1 MENKY
6 KYFKRD
12 ISWLSFNYRV
22 LLEALDERLPLYE
35 RINFISIYSSN
46 LEEFYKIRVADH
58 KAVASGATESDEESV
73 QSARELVEEINREV
87 NQQLDDRVRIYEQ
100 KILPAL
106 QKNHIIFYQDS
117 HVEPFHQQ
125 FIKDFF
131 KEEIFPYLQPV
142 PVSKDKIVSFLRD
155 NRLYLAIR
163 LYPKEERKEGEGEKE
178 RERIEARE
186 TREDIEERAIKSAR
200 ERNEERERK
209 EAREAKEDIEGKE
222 GIEEK
227 GSPILESSRPP
238 LYFVMKQPYAKVP
251 RFIELP
257 CHEKNHYLMFVED
270 IIKANLNLIFPGYD
284 VESCYSI
291 KISRDADILIDD
303 TASSADLVAQLK
315 KKVKKR
321 KIGDVCRFVY
331 DRAMPHDFLDFL
343 VDAFHIHRDE
353 LVPGDKHLNLEDLR
367 HLPNPNK
374 SLPNTGKLLPSTG
387 KSLLSTGKSLPSN
400 DKSSP
405 NSGGKSLHSP
415 EKPKPM
421 KLTILDEKESIF
433 NYVARKDLL
442 LYYPYHSFEHFIH
455 FLYEAVHNPETREI
469 MVTQYRVAENSA
481 VINTL
486 IAAAQNGKKVTVFVE
501 LKARFDEEN
510 NLATAEMMQAAG
522 IKIIYSIPGLKVHA
536 KVALIRRRGLNGE
549 KIPSYAYI
557 STGNFNEK
565 TATLYA
571 DCGLFTC
578 RKEIVN
584 DLYNLF
590 RTLQGKEAPKF
601 TTLLVARF
609 NLIPELNRLI
619 DREIALADQGKPA
632 RIILKMNALQDPTM
646 IDRLY
651 EASEHGVQI
660 DLIIRGI
667 CCLIPDQPYSRNIR
681 ITRIVD
687 SFLEHARI
695 WYFGNG
701 GNPKVFMGSPDW
713 MRRNLYRRIEAI
725 TPVLDP
731 DLRNSL
737 IEMLTIQLADNQK
750 ACRVDAKLQ
759 NIFKKR
765 TPGTPAIRAQYTL
778 YNWLCS
784 NNTQQPK
791 DQPAMPQ

>member
-1 MENKY
+1 MESKY
-6 KYFKRD
+6 NYFKRD

-22 LLEALDERLPLYE
+22 LLEALDEHLPLYE

-58 KAVASGATESDEESV
+58 KAVASGATESDEETV
-73 QSARELVEEINREV
+73 QSARELVEEINHEV
-87 NQQLDDRVRIYEQ
+87 NRQLDDRVRIYEE

-106 QKNHIIFYQDS
+106 RKNHIIFYQDR

-131 KEEIFPYLQPV
+131 REEIFPYLQPV

-163 LYPKEERKEGEGEKE
+163 LYPKEN
-178 RERIEARE
+178 
-186 TREDIEERAIKSAR
+186 
-200 ERNEERERK
+200 RNPANRQ
-209 EAREAKEDIEGKE
+209 
-222 GIEEK
+222 
-227 GSPILESSRPP
+227 PF
-238 LYFVMKQPYAKVP
+238 YFVMKQPYAKVP

-257 CHEKNHYLMFVED
+257 PRGDNYYIMFTED

-284 VESCYSI
+284 VDSSYCI
-291 KISRDADILIDD
+291 KISRDADSLIDD

-321 KIGDVCRFVY
+321 KIVY
-331 DRAMPHDFLDFL
+331 DRAMPQDFLDSL
-343 VDAFHIHRDE
+343 IDAFHIHRDE

-374 SLPNTGKLLPSTG
+374 SLRRI
-387 KSLLSTGKSLPSN
+387 
-400 DKSSP
+400 
-405 NSGGKSLHSP
+405 
-415 EKPKPM
+415 EKPQPM
-421 KLTILDEKESIF
+421 KLNILDEKESIF
-433 NYVARKDLL
+433 NYVAQKDLL
-442 LYYPYHSFEHFIH
+442 LYYPYHSFEHFTH

-536 KVALIRRRGLNGE
+536 KVALVRRRGLNGE

-590 RTLQGKEAPKF
+590 RTLQGKEDPKF

-619 DREIALADQGKPA
+619 DREISLADQGKGG
-632 RIILKMNALQDPTM
+632 RIILKMNALQDPAM

-660 DLIIRGI
+660 DLIVRGI
-667 CCLIPDQPYSRNIR
+667 CCLIPEQSYSRNIR
-681 ITRIVD
+681 VTRIVD

-695 WYFGNG
+695 WYFGNEG
-701 GNPKVFMGSPDW
+701 HPKVYMGSPDW
-713 MRRNLYRRIEAI
+713 MRRNLYRRIEAV
-725 TPVLDP
+725 TPILDP
-731 DLRNSL
+731 DLRGSL
-737 IEMLTIQLADNQK
+737 IEMLHIQLADNQK
-750 ACRVDAKLQ
+750 ACWVDDKLQ
-759 NIFKKR
+759 NVFKKR
-765 TPGTPAIRAQYTL
+765 ASGTPAVRAQYDF
-778 YNWLCS
+778 YEWLK
-784 NNTQQPK
+784 K
-791 DQPAMPQ
+791 DIVTEM

>member
-87 NQQLDDRVRIYEQ
+87 NRQLDDRVRIYEQ

-163 LYPKEERKEGEGEKE
+163 LYPKEERKEGEEGKE
-178 RERIEARE
+178 RERIEA
-186 TREDIEERAIKSAR
+186 
-200 ERNEERERK
+200 
-209 EAREAKEDIEGKE
+209 KE
-222 GIEEK
+222 GIEKK
-227 GSPILESSRPP
+227 GFPILESSRPP

-257 CHEKNHYLMFVED
+257 SREKNHYLMFTED

-284 VESCYSI
+284 VDSSYCI

-331 DRAMPHDFLDFL
+331 DRAMPSEFLDFL
-343 VDAFHIHRDE
+343 VDAFRIQRDE

-374 SLPNTGKLLPSTG
+374 SLH
-387 KSLLSTGKSLPSN
+387 SL
-400 DKSSP
+400 
-405 NSGGKSLHSP
+405 

-421 KLTILDEKESIF
+421 KLTVLDEKESIF
-433 NYVARKDLL
+433 NYVAKKDLL

-486 IAAAQNGKKVTVFVE
+486 IAAAQNGKKVTVM
-501 LKARFDEEN
+501 K
-510 NLATAEMMQAAG
+510 
-522 IKIIYSIPGLKVHA
+522 K
-536 KVALIRRRGLNGE
+536 
-549 KIPSYAYI
+549 
-557 STGNFNEK
+557 
-565 TATLYA
+565 
-571 DCGLFTC
+571 
-578 RKEIVN
+578 
-584 DLYNLF
+584 
-590 RTLQGKEAPKF
+590 
-601 TTLLVARF
+601 TTL
-609 NLIPELNRLI
+609 P
-619 DREIALADQGKPA
+619 P
-632 RIILKMNALQDPTM
+632 
-646 IDRLY
+646 
-651 EASEHGVQI
+651 
-660 DLIIRGI
+660 
-667 CCLIPDQPYSRNIR
+667 
-681 ITRIVD
+681 
-687 SFLEHARI
+687 
-695 WYFGNG
+695 
-701 GNPKVFMGSPDW
+701 PK
-713 MRRNLYRRIEAI
+713 
-725 TPVLDP
+725 
-731 DLRNSL
+731 
-737 IEMLTIQLADNQK
+737 
-750 ACRVDAKLQ
+750 
-759 NIFKKR
+759 
-765 TPGTPAIRAQYTL
+765 
-778 YNWLCS
+778 
-784 NNTQQPK
+784 
-791 DQPAMPQ
+791 

>member
-1 MENKY
+1 MESKY
-6 KYFKRD
+6 NYFKRD

-58 KAVASGATESDEESV
+58 KAVASGATESDEETV
-73 QSARELVEEINREV
+73 QSARELVEEINKEV
-87 NQQLDDRVRIYEQ
+87 TRQLDDRVRIYEE
-100 KILPAL
+100 KLLPAL
-106 QKNHIIFYQDS
+106 RKNHIIFYQDS

-163 LYPKEERKEGEGEKE
+163 LYPKEERKERKEGEA
-178 RERIEARE
+178 IEG
-186 TREDIEERAIKSAR
+186 I
-200 ERNEERERK
+200 ERK
-209 EAREAKEDIEGKE
+209 E
-222 GIEEK
+222 
-227 GSPILESSRPP
+227 SPILESSRPP

-331 DRAMPHDFLDFL
+331 DRGMPHDFLDFL
-343 VDAFHIHRDE
+343 VDAFHIQRDE

-367 HLPNPNK
+367 HLPHPNK
-374 SLPNTGKLLPSTG
+374 SLH
-387 KSLLSTGKSLPSN
+387 SL
-400 DKSSP
+400 
-405 NSGGKSLHSP
+405 

-433 NYVARKDLL
+433 NYVAKKDLL

-578 RKEIVN
+578 RPKIVA

-590 RTLQGKEAPKF
+590 RTLQGKEDPKF

-632 RIILKMNALQDPTM
+632 RIILKMNALQDPAM

-651 EASEHGVQI
+651 EASEHGVQT

-750 ACRVDAKLQ
+750 ACWVDDNLR

-765 TPGTPAIRAQYTL
+765 APGTPAVRAQYTF
-778 YNWLCS
+778 YDWLNKT
-784 NNTQQPK
+784 NN
-791 DQPAMPQ
+791 

>member
-1 MENKY
+1 MESNY
-6 KYFKRD
+6 NYFKRD

-22 LLEALDERLPLYE
+22 LMEAQDEHLPLYE

-58 KAVASGATESDEESV
+58 KAVASGATESDEETV
-73 QSARELVEEINREV
+73 QSACELVEEINREV
-87 NQQLDDRVRIYEQ
+87 NRQLDDRVHIYEQ

-106 QKNHIIFYQDS
+106 HKNHIIFYQDS

-125 FIKDFF
+125 FVKDFF

-163 LYPKEERKEGEGEKE
+163 VYPKNTEL
-178 RERIEARE
+178 
-186 TREDIEERAIKSAR
+186 
-200 ERNEERERK
+200 RNK
-209 EAREAKEDIEGKE
+209 
-222 GIEEK
+222 
-227 GSPILESSRPP
+227 PY
-238 LYFVMKQPYAKVP
+238 YFVMKQPYAKVP

-257 CHEKNHYLMFVED
+257 SHEKDHYLMFTED

-284 VESCYSI
+284 IDSSYCI

-331 DRAMPHDFLDFL
+331 DRAMPQDFLDFL
-343 VDAFHIHRDE
+343 VDAFHIQRDE

-367 HLPNPNK
+367 HLPNP
-374 SLPNTGKLLPSTG
+374 GKPR
-387 KSLLSTGKSLPSN
+387 
-400 DKSSP
+400 
-405 NSGGKSLHSP
+405 HVI

-421 KLTILDEKESIF
+421 KLTVLDEKESIF
-433 NYVARKDLL
+433 NYVAQKDLL
-442 LYYPYHSFEHFIH
+442 LYYPYYSFEHFIH

-510 NLATAEMMQAAG
+510 NLATAEMMKAAG

-536 KVALIRRRGLNGE
+536 KVALIRRRSMNGE
-549 KIPSYAYI
+549 KLPGYAYI

-590 RTLQGKEAPKF
+590 RTLEGKKDPKF

-619 DREIALADQGKPA
+619 DREIALADQGKQG
-632 RIILKMNALQDPTM
+632 RIVLKMNALQDPVM
-646 IDRLY
+646 INRLY

-660 DLIIRGI
+660 DLIVRGI
-667 CCLIPDQPYSRNIR
+667 CCLIPGQPYSHNIR
-681 ITRIVD
+681 VTRIVD

-695 WYFGNG
+695 WYFGND

-713 MRRNLYRRIEAI
+713 MRRNLYRRIEAV
-725 TPVLDP
+725 TPILDT
-731 DLRNSL
+731 DLRDSL
-737 IEMLTIQLADNQK
+737 IEMLHIQLADNQK
-750 ACRVDAKLQ
+750 ACWVDDQLR

-765 TPGTPAIRAQYTL
+765 TPGTPAVRAQYTF
-778 YNWLCS
+778 YDWL
-784 NNTQQPK
+784 NKKTL
-791 DQPAMPQ
+791 

>member
-1 MENKY
+1 MESKY
-6 KYFKRD
+6 NYFKRD

-22 LLEALDERLPLYE
+22 LLEALDEHLPLYE

-58 KAVASGATESDEESV
+58 KAVASGATESDEETV
-73 QSARELVEEINREV
+73 QSARELVEEINHEV
-87 NQQLDDRVRIYEQ
+87 NRQLDDRVRIYEE

-106 QKNHIIFYQDS
+106 RKNHIIFYQDR

-131 KEEIFPYLQPV
+131 REEIFPYLQPV

-163 LYPKEERKEGEGEKE
+163 LYPKEN
-178 RERIEARE
+178 
-186 TREDIEERAIKSAR
+186 
-200 ERNEERERK
+200 RNPANRQ
-209 EAREAKEDIEGKE
+209 
-222 GIEEK
+222 
-227 GSPILESSRPP
+227 PF
-238 LYFVMKQPYAKVP
+238 YFVMKQPYAKVP

-257 CHEKNHYLMFVED
+257 PRGDNYYIMFTED

-284 VESCYSI
+284 VDSSYCI

-331 DRAMPHDFLDFL
+331 DRAMPQDFLDFL
-343 VDAFHIHRDE
+343 VDAFRIHRDE

-374 SLPNTGKLLPSTG
+374 SLRRI
-387 KSLLSTGKSLPSN
+387 
-400 DKSSP
+400 
-405 NSGGKSLHSP
+405 
-415 EKPKPM
+415 EKPQPM
-421 KLTILDEKESIF
+421 KLNILDEKESIF
-433 NYVARKDLL
+433 NYVAQKDLL
-442 LYYPYHSFEHFIH
+442 LYYPYHSFEHFTH

-536 KVALIRRRGLNGE
+536 KVALVRRRGLNGE

-590 RTLQGKEAPKF
+590 RTLQGKEDPKF

-609 NLIPELNRLI
+609 NLIPE
-619 DREIALADQGKPA
+619 Q
-632 RIILKMNALQDPTM
+632 
-646 IDRLY
+646 
-651 EASEHGVQI
+651 S
-660 DLIIRGI
+660 
-667 CCLIPDQPYSRNIR
+667 YSRNIR
-681 ITRIVD
+681 VTRIVD

-695 WYFGNG
+695 WYFGNEG
-701 GNPKVFMGSPDW
+701 HPKIYMGSPDW
-713 MRRNLYRRIEAI
+713 MRRNLYRRIEAV
-725 TPVLDP
+725 TPILDP
-731 DLRNSL
+731 DLRASL
-737 IEMLTIQLADNQK
+737 IEMLHIQLADNQK
-750 ACRVDAKLQ
+750 ACWVDDKLQ
-759 NIFKKR
+759 NVFKKR
-765 TPGTPAIRAQYTL
+765 ASGTPAVRAQYDF
-778 YNWLCS
+778 YEWLK
-784 NNTQQPK
+784 K
-791 DQPAMPQ
+791 DIVTEM

>member
-1 MENKY
+1 MESKY
-6 KYFKRD
+6 NYFKRD

-58 KAVASGATESDEESV
+58 KAVASGATESDEETV
-73 QSARELVEEINREV
+73 QSARELVEEINKEV
-87 NQQLDDRVRIYEQ
+87 TRQLDDRVRIYEE
-100 KILPAL
+100 KLLPAL
-106 QKNHIIFYQDS
+106 RKNHIIFYQDS

-131 KEEIFPYLQPV
+131 REEIFPYLQPV

-163 LYPKEERKEGEGEKE
+163 VYPKKEAKDERKEDKEKTE
-178 RERIEARE
+178 ESINKEKY
-186 TREDIEERAIKSAR
+186 IEERITRRKSDGADTNVTEYR
-200 ERNEERERK
+200 Q
-209 EAREAKEDIEGKE
+209 
-222 GIEEK
+222 
-227 GSPILESSRPP
+227 P

-257 CHEKNHYLMFVED
+257 SREKNHYLMFTED

-284 VESCYSI
+284 VDSSYCI

-331 DRAMPHDFLDFL
+331 DRGMPHDFLDFL
-343 VDAFHIHRDE
+343 VDAFHIQRDE

-374 SLPNTGKLLPSTG
+374 SLH
-387 KSLLSTGKSLPSN
+387 SL
-400 DKSSP
+400 
-405 NSGGKSLHSP
+405 

-433 NYVARKDLL
+433 NHVAKKDLL

-536 KVALIRRRGLNGE
+536 KVALIRRRGPNGE

-578 RKEIVN
+578 RPKIVA

-590 RTLQGKEAPKF
+590 RTLQGKEDPKF

-619 DREIALADQGKPA
+619 DREIALADQGKQG

-660 DLIIRGI
+660 DLIVRGI
-667 CCLIPDQPYSRNIR
+667 CCLIPGQSYSRNIR
-681 ITRIVD
+681 VTRIVD

-695 WYFGNG
+695 WYFGNDG
-701 GNPKVFMGSPDW
+701 KPKVFMGSPDW

-725 TPVLDP
+725 TPILSP
-731 DLRNSL
+731 DLRDGL
-737 IEMLTIQLADNQK
+737 IEMLNIQLSDNQK
-750 ACRVDAKLQ
+750 ACWVDNNLR

-765 TPGTPAIRAQYTL
+765 TPGTPAVRAQYTF
-778 YNWLCS
+778 YDWLNKT
-784 NNTQQPK
+784 NN
-791 DQPAMPQ
+791 

>member
-1 MENKY
+1 M
-6 KYFKRD
+6 
-12 ISWLSFNYRV
+12 
-22 LLEALDERLPLYE
+22 
-35 RINFISIYSSN
+35 
-46 LEEFYKIRVADH
+46 
-58 KAVASGATESDEESV
+58 
-73 QSARELVEEINREV
+73 
-87 NQQLDDRVRIYEQ
+87 
-100 KILPAL
+100 
-106 QKNHIIFYQDS
+106 
-117 HVEPFHQQ
+117 
-125 FIKDFF
+125 
-131 KEEIFPYLQPV
+131 
-142 PVSKDKIVSFLRD
+142 
-155 NRLYLAIR
+155 
-163 LYPKEERKEGEGEKE
+163 
-178 RERIEARE
+178 
-186 TREDIEERAIKSAR
+186 
-200 ERNEERERK
+200 
-209 EAREAKEDIEGKE
+209 
-222 GIEEK
+222 
-227 GSPILESSRPP
+227 
-238 LYFVMKQPYAKVP
+238 
-251 RFIELP
+251 
-257 CHEKNHYLMFVED
+257 
-270 IIKANLNLIFPGYD
+270 
-284 VESCYSI
+284 
-291 KISRDADILIDD
+291 
-303 TASSADLVAQLK
+303 
-315 KKVKKR
+315 KKR

-331 DRAMPHDFLDFL
+331 DRGMPHDFLDFL
-343 VDAFHIHRDE
+343 VDAFHIQRDE

-374 SLPNTGKLLPSTG
+374 SL
-387 KSLLSTGKSLPSN
+387 
-400 DKSSP
+400 
-405 NSGGKSLHSP
+405 HSF

-433 NYVARKDLL
+433 NYVAKKDLL

-578 RKEIVN
+578 RPKIVA

-590 RTLQGKEAPKF
+590 RTLQGKEDPKF

-619 DREIALADQGKPA
+619 DWEIALADEGKQG
-632 RIILKMNALQDPTM
+632 RIILKMNALQDPAM

-660 DLIIRGI
+660 DLIVRGI
-667 CCLIPDQPYSRNIR
+667 CCLIPGQSYSRNIR
-681 ITRIVD
+681 VTRIVD

-695 WYFGNG
+695 WYFGNDG
-701 GNPKVFMGSPDW
+701 KPKVFMGSPDW

-725 TPVLDP
+725 TPILAP
-731 DLRNSL
+731 DLRDSL
-737 IEMLTIQLADNQK
+737 IEMLNIQLADNQK
-750 ACRVDAKLQ
+750 ACWVDDNLR

-765 TPGTPAIRAQYTL
+765 APGTPAVRAQYTF
-778 YNWLCS
+778 YDWLNKT
-784 NNTQQPK
+784 NN
-791 DQPAMPQ
+791 

>member
-1 MENKY
+1 MESKY
-6 KYFKRD
+6 NYFKRD

-22 LLEALDERLPLYE
+22 LLEALDEHLPLYE

-58 KAVASGATESDEESV
+58 KAVASGATESDEETV
-73 QSARELVEEINREV
+73 QSARELVEEINHEV
-87 NQQLDDRVRIYEQ
+87 NRQLDDRVRIYEE

-106 QKNHIIFYQDS
+106 RKNHIIFYQDR

-131 KEEIFPYLQPV
+131 REEIFPYLQPV

-163 LYPKEERKEGEGEKE
+163 LYPKEN
-178 RERIEARE
+178 
-186 TREDIEERAIKSAR
+186 
-200 ERNEERERK
+200 RNPANRQ
-209 EAREAKEDIEGKE
+209 
-222 GIEEK
+222 
-227 GSPILESSRPP
+227 PF
-238 LYFVMKQPYAKVP
+238 YFVMKQPYAKVP

-257 CHEKNHYLMFVED
+257 PRGDNYYIMFTED

-284 VESCYSI
+284 VDSSYCI

-331 DRAMPHDFLDFL
+331 DRAMPQDFLDFL
-343 VDAFHIHRDE
+343 VDAFRIHRDE

-374 SLPNTGKLLPSTG
+374 SLRRI
-387 KSLLSTGKSLPSN
+387 
-400 DKSSP
+400 
-405 NSGGKSLHSP
+405 
-415 EKPKPM
+415 EKPQPM
-421 KLTILDEKESIF
+421 KLNILDEKESIF
-433 NYVARKDLL
+433 NYVAQKDLL
-442 LYYPYHSFEHFIH
+442 LYYPYHSFEHFTH

-486 IAAAQNGKKVTVFVE
+486 IAAAQNGKKVT
-501 LKARFDEEN
+501 
-510 NLATAEMMQAAG
+510 AEMMQAAG

-536 KVALIRRRGLNGE
+536 KVALVRRRGLNGE

-590 RTLQGKEAPKF
+590 RTLQGKEDPKF

-619 DREIALADQGKPA
+619 DREISLADQGKGG
-632 RIILKMNALQDPTM
+632 RIILKMNALQDPAM

-660 DLIIRGI
+660 DLIVRGI
-667 CCLIPDQPYSRNIR
+667 CCLIPEQSYSRNIR
-681 ITRIVD
+681 VTRIVD

-695 WYFGNG
+695 WYFGNEG
-701 GNPKVFMGSPDW
+701 HPKVYMGSPDW
-713 MRRNLYRRIEAI
+713 MRRNLYRRIEAV
-725 TPVLDP
+725 TPILDP
-731 DLRNSL
+731 DLRASL
-737 IEMLTIQLADNQK
+737 IEMLHIQLTDNQK
-750 ACRVDAKLQ
+750 ACWVDDKLQ
-759 NIFKKR
+759 NVFKKR
-765 TPGTPAIRAQYTL
+765 ASGTPAVRAQYDF
-778 YNWLCS
+778 YEWLK
-784 NNTQQPK
+784 K
-791 DQPAMPQ
+791 DIVTEM

>member
-1 MENKY
+1 MESKY
-6 KYFKRD
+6 NYFKRD

-58 KAVASGATESDEESV
+58 KAVASGATESDEETV
-73 QSARELVEEINREV
+73 QSARELVEEINKEV
-87 NQQLDDRVRIYEQ
+87 TRQLDDRVRIYEE
-100 KILPAL
+100 KLLPAL
-106 QKNHIIFYQDS
+106 RKNHIIFYQDS

-131 KEEIFPYLQPV
+131 REEIFPYLQPV

-163 LYPKEERKEGEGEKE
+163 VYPKKEAKDERKEDKEKTE
-178 RERIEARE
+178 ESINKEKYTEERI
-186 TREDIEERAIKSAR
+186 TR
-200 ERNEERERK
+200 RK
-209 EAREAKEDIEGKE
+209 NDGADTNVTEYRQ
-222 GIEEK
+222 
-227 GSPILESSRPP
+227 P

-257 CHEKNHYLMFVED
+257 SREKNHYLMFTED

-284 VESCYSI
+284 VDSSYCI

-331 DRAMPHDFLDFL
+331 DRGMPHDFLDFL
-343 VDAFHIHRDE
+343 VDAFHIQRDE

-374 SLPNTGKLLPSTG
+374 SLH
-387 KSLLSTGKSLPSN
+387 SL
-400 DKSSP
+400 
-405 NSGGKSLHSP
+405 

-433 NYVARKDLL
+433 NHVAKKDLL

-536 KVALIRRRGLNGE
+536 KVALIRRRGPNGE

-578 RKEIVN
+578 RPKIVA

-590 RTLQGKEAPKF
+590 RTLQGKEDPKF

-619 DREIALADQGKPA
+619 DREIALADQGKQG

-660 DLIIRGI
+660 DLIVRGI
-667 CCLIPDQPYSRNIR
+667 CCLIPGQSYSRNIR
-681 ITRIVD
+681 VTRIVD

-695 WYFGNG
+695 WYFGNDG
-701 GNPKVFMGSPDW
+701 KPKVFMGSPDW
-713 MRRNLYRRIEAI
+713 MRRNLYRRIEAV
-725 TPVLDP
+725 TPILSP
-731 DLRNSL
+731 DLRDGL
-737 IEMLTIQLADNQK
+737 IEMLNIQLSDNQK
-750 ACRVDAKLQ
+750 ACWVDNNLR

-765 TPGTPAIRAQYTL
+765 TPGTPAVRAQYTF
-778 YNWLCS
+778 YDWLNKT
-784 NNTQQPK
+784 NNYPPQPTN
-791 DQPAMPQ
+791 

>member
-1 MENKY
+1 MESKY
-6 KYFKRD
+6 NYFKRD

-22 LLEALDERLPLYE
+22 LLEALDEHLPLYE

-58 KAVASGATESDEESV
+58 KAVASGATESDEETV
-73 QSARELVEEINREV
+73 QSARELVEEINHEV
-87 NQQLDDRVRIYEQ
+87 NRQLDDRVRIYEE

-106 QKNHIIFYQDS
+106 RKNHIIFYQDR

-131 KEEIFPYLQPV
+131 REEIFPYLQPV

-163 LYPKEERKEGEGEKE
+163 LYPKENGNPANRQ
-178 RERIEARE
+178 
-186 TREDIEERAIKSAR
+186 
-200 ERNEERERK
+200 
-209 EAREAKEDIEGKE
+209 
-222 GIEEK
+222 
-227 GSPILESSRPP
+227 PF
-238 LYFVMKQPYAKVP
+238 YFVMKQPYAKVP

-257 CHEKNHYLMFVED
+257 PRGNNYYIMFTED

-284 VESCYSI
+284 VDSSYCI

-331 DRAMPHDFLDFL
+331 DRAMPQDFLDFL
-343 VDAFHIHRDE
+343 VDAFRIHRDE

-374 SLPNTGKLLPSTG
+374 SLRRI
-387 KSLLSTGKSLPSN
+387 
-400 DKSSP
+400 
-405 NSGGKSLHSP
+405 
-415 EKPKPM
+415 EKPQPM
-421 KLTILDEKESIF
+421 KLNILDEKESIF
-433 NYVARKDLL
+433 NYVAQKDLL
-442 LYYPYHSFEHFIH
+442 LYYPYHSFEHFTH

-536 KVALIRRRGLNGE
+536 KVALVRRRGLNGE

-590 RTLQGKEAPKF
+590 RTLQGKEDPKF

-619 DREIALADQGKPA
+619 DREISLADQGKGG
-632 RIILKMNALQDPTM
+632 RIILKMNALQDPAM

-660 DLIIRGI
+660 DLIVRGI
-667 CCLIPDQPYSRNIR
+667 CCLIPEQS
-681 ITRIVD
+681 
-687 SFLEHARI
+687 
-695 WYFGNG
+695 
-701 GNPKVFMGSPDW
+701 
-713 MRRNLYRRIEAI
+713 YRRIEAV
-725 TPVLDP
+725 TPILDP
-731 DLRNSL
+731 DLRASL
-737 IEMLTIQLADNQK
+737 IEMLHIQLADNQK
-750 ACRVDAKLQ
+750 ACWVDDKLQ
-759 NIFKKR
+759 NVFKKR
-765 TPGTPAIRAQYTL
+765 ASGTPAVRAQYDF
-778 YNWLCS
+778 YEWLS
-784 NNTQQPK
+784 KKAQEAQHS
-791 DQPAMPQ
+791 